1 MQRPYGALGLPT
13 MLLRAPLRCLADGD
27 RLRSAAGWRGP
38 PADVS
43 EDGKEIIIALIR
55 TTLGYGGKS

>member
-1 MQRPYGALGLPT
+1 